1 MVKSQGFLWVILHQ
15 FEFEKKRRPA
25 FGVNEATQVFFW
37 FSPPKHSPIQALDP
51 LKTQKGVAG

>member
-25 FGVNEATQVFFW
+25 FGVNEATQVFFLV
-37 FSPPKHSPIQALDP
+37 FTTKTFTDP
-51 LKTQKGVAG
+51 SS